1 MAARTRFFRARSL
14 ILSPSNKSIARHA
27 LPPRPA
33 LKSLS
38 GSGRLAPWEKVSLTL
53 SLWALPTAII
63 PSRDHTGLP
72 IHFHSSIIS
81 RSASRM
87 LLRMLAN
94 VLPRQSVSPAISWS
108 IRSDGFIGSLYLQF
122 LSRFHSFR
130 KKSSNDMAFPH
141 PQSRKHKY
149 RNKHKPGSGGVVWN
163 LVKRTINITGYRNG
177 KDDVNPA
184 KNRTFG
190 SFFHDLSSIYLR
202 PLSRLRR
209 PVGCF
214 DTELLGVLRVQP
226 LPAAELHRL
235 GANHA
240 ANGSSAEKAI
250 QNIETNVPPGSTH
263 GDKAPADVGPQ
274 RQARA
279 ATKGFEFP
287 PHIVVTPVVLQH
299 LGRDG
304 LRHFGFGNVRL
315 RRCHRG
321 ELHRGSNR
329 TQAPI
334 GVEGSP
340 PPQMRWVGKRLPD
353 FFRRVAQFSHENER
367 PLLSVLSYLRPA
379 GRTRCVLL
387 AL

>member
-1 MAARTRFFRARSL
+1 M
-14 ILSPSNKSIARHA
+14 
-27 LPPRPA
+27 
-33 LKSLS
+33 
-38 GSGRLAPWEKVSLTL
+38 
-53 SLWALPTAII
+53 I

-72 IHFHSSIIS
+72 IHFHSSMIS

-87 LLRMLAN
+87 VLRTPAS

-122 LSRFHSFR
+122 LSRFHSLR

-149 RNKHKPGSGGVVWN
+149 RNENIPSSGSIVWN

-177 KDDVNPA
+177 KDDVNPP
-184 KNRTFG
+184 KNRTLG

-202 PLSRLRR
+202 LLSRLGR
-209 PVGCF
+209 PVRRF
-214 DTELLGVLRVQP
+214 DTELLCVLDVQS
-226 LPAAELHRL
+226 LPAAELHGL
-235 GANHA
+235 GADDA
-240 ANGSSAEKAI
+240 SNGSSGEKVI

-263 GDKAPADVGPQ
+263 GDEAVTDVGPQ

-279 ATKGFEFP
+279 ATQVFEFP
-287 PHIVVTPVVLQH
+287 PHIEATPLVLQH
-299 LGRDG
+299 LRSDG
-304 LRHFGFGNVRL
+304 ARHGCFGNA
-315 RRCHRG
+315 RRGRSHRG
-321 ELHRGSNR
+321 ELHRASNR
-329 TQAPI
+329 AQAPI

-340 PPQMRWVGKRLPD
+340 LAQMRRVGKRLPD
-353 FFRRVAQFSHENER
+353 FFRRVAQFSDENQR
-367 PLLSVLSYLRPA
+367 PLLSVLLYLRPA